1 MKRLHLATHFVLA
14 VCAWMV
20 FVSAPDRYRL
30 AAGFGA
36 FALVCVAP
44 PRNRENPTK
53 GFLRVL
59 AIAAGMLFT
68 IHTLRLAP
76 PFYSPTG
83 LQDTLAILPRIAMI
97 FATSLWLAK
106 TISREDLFSAL
117 NGRLPPA
124 LLFSLFQ
131 GLALIPEIRIR
142 SRYALLAQQSR
153 GVRMTSALDRFR
165 ATVLALSTIVAA
177 TLVDMTE
184 SSLGLAS
191 RGVLLKGPKSS
202 VHKPGWERID
212 LAVCSLAAAGT
223 ILILVLKSRW

>member
-1 MKRLHLATHFVLA
+1 MKRLHLATHVVLA
-14 VCAWMV
+14 VCAWIV
-20 FVSAPDRYRL
+20 FASVPDRHRL
-30 AAGFGA
+30 AAGLGA
-36 FALVCVAP
+36 FALVCIAP
-44 PRNRENPTK
+44 ARNRENPTK

-59 AIAAGMLFT
+59 AVAAGMLFV

-76 PFYSPTG
+76 PFYSSTG
-83 LQDTLAILPRIAMI
+83 LQDSLAILPRIVMI

-106 TISREDLFSAL
+106 MISREDLFSAL

-131 GLALIPEIRIR
+131 GLALMPEIRIR

-153 GVRMTSALDRFR
+153 GVPMNSALDQFR
-165 ATVLALSTIVAA
+165 STVLALSTIVAA

-202 VHKPGWERID
+202 LHKPGWERMD
-212 LAVCSLAAAGT
+212 LAVCSAAAVGT
-223 ILILVLKSRW
+223 TLVLLWKSRW